1 MKQVILGAGGAVSTP
16 LAKVLTKYTTD
27 IHLFGRNPKN
37 VNDTDSLIKGDIL
50 NYTDVDN
57 AVSGAS
63 VVYLMVGLPYKK
75 TLWAEQWPKVMRN
88 TVDACKKHN
97 AKLVFFDNVYMYGLV
112 NGVMNEETPFNPC
125 SKKGEVRAKI
135 ATMLLDEVKQGNL
148 QALIARSA
156 DFYGVNVATSML
168 QSTFISNIEKGKS
181 PMIVG
186 NPNCKHNYT
195 FVNDAAIA
203 TALLGNTAE
212 AYNQT
217 WHLPTSNKLLSG
229 YDLAAMFSKE
239 LNRPIKVSGLN
250 NFMIWMVGLFNPI
263 VGEVREMMYQYNN
276 DYNFDSTKFNTAFN
290 YIPQTPEAVVK
301 LIVQNFGK

>member
-16 LAKVLTKYTTD
+16 LAKVLNKYTTD

-37 VNDTDSLIKGDIL
+37 VTDTDTLIKGDIL

-57 AVSGAS
+57 AVSGAG

-75 TLWAEQWPKVMRN
+75 TLWAEQWPKVIRN
-88 TVDACKKHN
+88 TIDACKKHN

-112 NGVMNEETPFNPC
+112 NGAMTEETPFNPC
-125 SKKGEVRAKI
+125 SKKGEVRAQI
-135 ATMLLDEVKQGNL
+135 ATMLLDEIKEGNL
-148 QALIARSA
+148 QGLIARSA

-290 YIPQTPEAVVK
+290 YIPQTPESVVK